1 MIGCA
6 SKRDITKGPEEDL
19 DLQYRLAEDDVLKY
33 RTSSSFVRTVT
44 VRGRPLELTAS
55 ETRDFSVKSEGRPGG
70 NLSLLLT
77 IESMDIRITGPQGEI
92 ASDVGGVTGRSFEMT
107 ISTLGEELDISGA
120 DTIEYDV
127 GPQGKRSIESQFSPF
142 FPDLPGTPV
151 GVKDSWRTE
160 STVTEKGMSTDLTVA
175 IKSDNTL
182 VGFETVHG
190 FKCAKM
196 TAPFTGTLKGKGEE
210 QGVELITD
218 AAVTGMSTWYF
229 AYQEGVYVKEV
240 STGTAEGTIT
250 AMAPEKMDIPLK
262 RDFKIEVTLLE

>member
-160 STVTEKGMSTDLTVA
+160 STVLS
-175 IKSDNTL
+175 S
-182 VGFETVHG
+182 
-190 FKCAKM
+190 
-196 TAPFTGTLKGKGEE
+196 
-210 QGVELITD
+210 
-218 AAVTGMSTWYF
+218 
-229 AYQEGVYVKEV
+229 
-240 STGTAEGTIT
+240 
-250 AMAPEKMDIPLK
+250 
-262 RDFKIEVTLLE
+262 